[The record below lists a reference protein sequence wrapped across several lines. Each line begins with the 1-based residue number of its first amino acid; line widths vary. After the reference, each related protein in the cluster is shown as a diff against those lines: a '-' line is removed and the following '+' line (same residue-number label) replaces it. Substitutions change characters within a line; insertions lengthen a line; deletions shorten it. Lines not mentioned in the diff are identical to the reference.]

1 MRFRTITIH
10 IAGDRRKYTA
20 EPPIRDHSKFVD
32 LVFGYEN
39 PPFGSLSKRD
49 PDTSSSWK
57 QERIKLYDSLS
68 SLDGREFIA
77 CNF

>member
-1 MRFRTITIH
+1 LRFRTITIH
-10 IAGDRRKYTA
+10 IAGDIRKYTA
-20 EPPIRDHSKFVD
+20 EPPISDHSKFED

-39 PPFGSLSKRD
+39 PPFVCLPKRD
-49 PDTSSSWK
+49 PDTSSPWK

>member
-1 MRFRTITIH
+1 MRFRTITTH
-10 IAGDRRKYTA
+10 VAGDIRIYTA
-20 EPPIRDHSKFVD
+20 ELPIRDHSKFED

-39 PPFGSLSKRD
+39 PPFRCLPKRV
-49 PDTSSSWK
+49 PDTSCPWK